1 MRPLQ
6 NSIHGPVLGE
16 WLNLKE
22 LIGEGAFADCRLS
35 EQMYGTI
42 QYKNAVA
49 KLIPKYYFV
58 YDWI

>member
-1 MRPLQ
+1 MRPLH

-35 EQMYGTI
+35 AQMYGTI

-49 KLIPKYYFV
+49 KLIPKY
-58 YDWI
+58 